1 MEMIGDSQVFA
12 VELEWDRRPTYKP
25 WMYGVFCVFIG
36 GERLGSPFN
45 QATLNSI
52 LATLDGW
59 KETVGRRCDPALMA
73 ADPVTAF
80 LSIEEEKYGL
90 EHLEDKVPPGFTPI
104 PISNL
109 AAFEILNIDGLE
121 DYRIYCVEERGGRHH
136 QPPAVCENERAA
148 AGVPGS
154 ARRSDRCPR
163 KNDRTARRLVRAVAG
178 AAWRALTLRSASRW
192 GCVGVSAARTLAR
205 DPIRAGRRKGSAK
218 PLARKACWPAC
229 HGAEAE
235 LQAGLRLSATH
246 SAHPGRSGVREPTLP
261 G

>member
-59 KETVGRRCDPALMA
+59 KETVGRRCDPALIA

-80 LSIEEEKYGL
+80 LNIEEEKYGL

-121 DYRIYCVEERGGRHH
+121 DYRIYCVEDDITSRLLYARMRELPRECR
-136 QPPAVCENERAA
+136 
-148 AGVPGS
+148 VP
-154 ARRSDRCPR
+154 
-163 KNDRTARRLVRAVAG
+163 RAV
-178 AAWRALTLRSASRW
+178 LTDVLE
-192 GCVGVSAARTLAR
+192 RTIERLDGWFAQL
-205 DPIRAGRRKGSAK
+205 PEPPG
-218 PLARKACWPAC
+218 
-229 HGAEAE
+229 
-235 LQAGLRLSATH
+235 GL
-246 SAHPGRSGVREPTLP
+246 
-261 G
+261 